1 MIGTNGLSR
10 YTDSPDG
17 DWVIGPHP
25 SAPNVVLATAGSGHA
40 YKFLPVIGRLVA
52 DRLDGSMSSEL
63 QNKFAADREFA
74 KEDLSRRKE
83 TLKDLG
89 SVEMCTA
96 EDLLP

>member
-1 MIGTNGLSR
+1 M
-10 YTDSPDG
+10 
-17 DWVIGPHP
+17 
-25 SAPNVVLATAGSGHA
+25 LATAGSGHA

-52 DRLDGSMSSEL
+52 DRIDGSMSPDL
-63 QNKFAADREFA
+63 QSKFAVDRVFA

-83 TLKDLG
+83 ALKDLG